1 MRKKRMTKGEKQTL
15 REKIADGFEAS
26 KEVVLDIPKIVMI
39 GNREAVIENY
49 KGISEYT
56 PQRIVLEANP
66 RSIRILGE
74 NLEIRSVTQEMM
86 FVVGVIDNM
95 GFVKEG

>member
-1 MRKKRMTKGEKQTL
+1 MRKKRAEKGEKQSL
-15 REKIADGFEAS
+15 REKIADSFEAS
-26 KEVVLDIPKIVMI
+26 KEIVLDVPKIVMI

-66 RSIRILGE
+66 RSVRITGE
-74 NLEIRSVTQEMM
+74 ELEIKSVTQEMI
-86 FVVGVIDNM
+86 FVAGVIDSM